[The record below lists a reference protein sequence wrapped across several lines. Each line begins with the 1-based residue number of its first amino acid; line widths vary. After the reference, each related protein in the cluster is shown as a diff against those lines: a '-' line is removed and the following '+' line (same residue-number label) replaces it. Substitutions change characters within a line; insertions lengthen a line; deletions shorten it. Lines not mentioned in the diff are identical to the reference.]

1 MLQSHCPPLFHQ
13 HSLVVWMMNYIGRVR
28 MHKYFCIVITNYI
41 IIIMQVNLVI
51 HFISWTVAITPWMFG
66 VPQWDLM
73 KSLIFPQEI
82 LSSDVQV
89 RKILY
94 NSGHWN
100 NHYYSALGGSVT
112 VSGSSAT
119 LSLSSSVSGTFLCS
133 LDGADLIQCKFE
145 QTI

>member
-94 NSGHWN
+94 NSGH
-100 NHYYSALGGSVT
+100 
-112 VSGSSAT
+112 
-119 LSLSSSVSGTFLCS
+119 
-133 LDGADLIQCKFE
+133 
-145 QTI
+145 